1 MFLHVLIIEEG
12 LEKREKR
19 CWGKYL
25 ERKRRNNLKSGK
37 VSDKRQGEKRG
48 REKNN
53 LTSKGGKHW
62 EGLLG

>member
-19 CWGKYL
+19 CWGKYV

-37 VSDKRQGEKRG
+37 VSDNRQGEKRG
-48 REKNN
+48 REK
-53 LTSKGGKHW
+53 KPDK
-62 EGLLG
+62 